1 MDTALTPRQVFH
13 TITALQGLIAD
24 LNIKSKKIT
33 DPARLANIQSF
44 ITEYQGI
51 IETLAPLYKIY
62 TDEVKELING

>member
-1 MDTALTPRQVFH
+1 MDTTLTPRQVFH

-33 DPARLANIQSF
+33 DPARLENIKSF
-44 ITEYQGI
+44 IAEYQGI